1 MPYRLVE
8 QSRFARAETTP
19 ELKSS
24 MQSLRIIYA
33 GTPAFAVPAL
43 EQLLDGQHEVLAVLT
58 QPDRPAGRGRKLQ
71 SSPVKQ
77 TALAHNIQVLQPLSL
92 RDADIQKQLQ
102 ALQADLMVVTA
113 YGLLL
118 PEAVLN
124 LPRFGCWNIHA
135 SLLPRWRGAAP
146 IQRAIEAGDQV
157 TGITIMQ
164 MDKGLDTGDMLLQR
178 ELIIKPQDTSASLH
192 DALADIGAEAL
203 QTCITALA
211 EGNPLQPV
219 EQDHEQATYAHRL
232 NKAEAQIDW
241 SEPAEVIARKVRA
254 FNPWPVSWC
263 HLLDKRT
270 RIWKARAVAG
280 EFGQAG
286 RFQQIDQHLIATCG
300 EGGLAIESLQMEGS
314 RVMSSR
320 DWLNAHGNKL

>member
-1 MPYRLVE
+1 
-8 QSRFARAETTP
+8 
-19 ELKSS
+19 

-43 EQLLDGQHEVLAVLT
+43 QQLLNSPHEVPAVLT

-71 SSPVKQ
+71 SSPIKQ
-77 TALAHNIQVLQPLSL
+77 AALQHNIQVLQPLSL

-124 LPRFGCWNIHA
+124 IPRFGCWNIHA

-178 ELIIKPQDTSASLH
+178 ELIINPQDTSASLH
-192 DALADIGAEAL
+192 NALAEMGAEAL
-203 QTCITALA
+203 QACVTALA
-211 EGNPLQPV
+211 EDKPLQAV
-219 EQDHEQATYAHRL
+219 EQDHDQATYAHRL
-232 NKAEAQIDW
+232 NKAEAEIDW
-241 SEPAEVIARKVRA
+241 SEPAEVVARKVRA

-263 HLLDKRT
+263 NLLGKRT
-270 RIWKARAVAG
+270 RIWEAQAIAG

-286 RFQQIDQHLIATCG
+286 HLQQLDQHLVAACA
-300 EGGLAIESLQMEGS
+300 EGGLVIESLQMEGS
-314 RVMSSR
+314 RIMSSH
-320 DWLNAHGNKL
+320 DWLNAHANKL